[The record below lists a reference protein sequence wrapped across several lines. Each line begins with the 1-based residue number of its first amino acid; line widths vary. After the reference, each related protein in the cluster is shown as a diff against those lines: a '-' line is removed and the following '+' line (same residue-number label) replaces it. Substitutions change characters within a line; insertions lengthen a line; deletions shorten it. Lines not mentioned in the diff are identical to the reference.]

1 MHSVHLI
8 PTRSMSL
15 TTSAIA
21 SRKVVALAM
30 NNAQVRHNQD
40 LAVFDKMHAL
50 AVRRQEMLE
59 REMQYKY
66 ELQKREMEQEFA
78 RENHAMQLAIQ
89 QATGHERI
97 EIARQGKHKAY
108 AETAAKAIP
117 AIGTLGAG
125 ALAYWAGKESATKGA
140 IAACSALSGVVPGA
154 AGSAL
159 GTAAS
164 VLTGPVGWAVGGA
177 VAAGTLL
184 TQTETGRDIL
194 DGCGNVAGAAYD
206 GVCSAASSI
215 VDGVGNVCGSICD
228 GISSLFD

>member
-1 MHSVHLI
+1 MAIS
-8 PTRSMSL
+8 RR
-15 TTSAIA
+15 TSISEIA
-21 SRKVVALAM
+21 SRKIVALAM
-30 NNAQVRHNQD
+30 NNAQARHAQD

-59 REMQYKY
+59 REMQYEY
-66 ELQKREMEQEFA
+66 DLRKREMEQEFA
-78 RENHAMQLAIQ
+78 RENHRMALEIQ
-89 QATGHERI
+89 QAVGHEK
-97 EIARQGKHKAY
+97 IATAQQGKYKAY
-108 AETAAKAIP
+108 AETASKLAPMIASG
-117 AIGTLGAG
+117 AMYWLGR
-125 ALAYWAGKESATKGA
+125 ESAKKGTVVGL
-140 IAACSALSGVVPGA
+140 SALSGIVPGA

-164 VLTGPVGWAVGGA
+164 ALTGPVGLAIGGA
-177 VAAGTLL
+177 IAAGSLL

-215 VDGVGNVCGSICD
+215 ADGVGNVCGSICD